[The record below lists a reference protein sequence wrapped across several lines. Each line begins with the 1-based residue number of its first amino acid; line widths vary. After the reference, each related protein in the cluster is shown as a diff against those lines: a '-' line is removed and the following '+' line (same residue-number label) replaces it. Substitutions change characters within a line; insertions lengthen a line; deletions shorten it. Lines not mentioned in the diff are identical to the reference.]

1 MEGEQQQRYYQLGQ
15 RYWWLAGKYR
25 IVEDVIA
32 RAFRTNGARPR
43 LLDLGCGPGNLLDA
57 LVRFGQPI
65 GSDFSHDA
73 LRFCRERGYRRLVR
87 ADFHTLPLTSDSFDL
102 ITCLDVLEHLEDDR
116 RAVGELARIL
126 RPRGLLVM
134 TIPAFQSLWG
144 DHDELY
150 GHFRRYRAPEI
161 AERLQRA
168 GLEILQLTYFEPLYF
183 LPLWLYR
190 KWKRKWRT
198 GSRSGEL
205 AAHDDFVSVPAP
217 VNAVLTHVLAAERF
231 VIRHVNLPFGVTL
244 LAVARKP
251 DDGRNG

>member
-1 MEGEQQQRYYQLGQ
+1 MPASG
-15 RYWWLAGKYR
+15 
-25 IVEDVIA
+25 
-32 RAFRTNGARPR
+32 
-43 LLDLGCGPGNLLDA
+43 
-57 LVRFGQPI
+57 
-65 GSDFSHDA
+65 A

-198 GSRSGEL
+198 GSFSTSLPRTSFGARSWNDSYRPPGM
-205 AAHDDFVSVPAP
+205 PA
-217 VNAVLTHVLAAERF
+217 E
-231 VIRHVNLPFGVTL
+231 TL
-244 LAVARKP
+244 R
-251 DDGRNG
+251 RSR